1 MDPLK
6 RHTPIK
12 TNRKAENLLDEKSS
26 ENRTTIS
33 AAHMIK

>member
-12 TNRKAENLLDEKSS
+12 TNRMADDLIGEKSP

-33 AAHMIK
+33 ATVMIK